1 MLSLLFIW
9 LVLGVGQEARPFP
22 PDHCFLLQ
30 GNSEVTLR
38 WPLSGDRFQVQTTVD
53 GHPIFS
59 GQVQGHQLKVQA
71 SPGKLVHWTVTNPIT
86 RQSHSAEFT
95 VASERSYHAD
105 GKDFG
110 FTPGSGDA
118 VRARLGRD
126 QDGMHL
132 LLEHRRLR
140 RHYLS
145 TQPGVRFQ
153 ITCRG
158 SNGAD
163 GMAGYSAFDPDLPV
177 NTKPGPGFNHP
188 IFREGSPGEDGLP
201 GGRGGIIRV
210 ITDSAPWRDYLDL
223 DVSGGRG
230 GKGGKGGREGARSEK
245 RCADGLDGANGPP
258 GKVETKIEPS
268 PISW

>member
-1 MLSLLFIW
+1 MLDLLLVLLFF
-9 LVLGVGQEARPFP
+9 GVSQEARPFP
-22 PDHCFLLQ
+22 PDQCFLLQ

-38 WPLSGDRFQVQTTVD
+38 WPLRGDRFQVQATVD
-53 GHPIFS
+53 GHLLF
-59 GQVQGHQLKVQA
+59 GGEVKAHQLTVQA
-71 SPGKLVHWTVTNPIT
+71 SPGKLVRWTITNPIT

-140 RHYLS
+140 RHYLF
-145 TQPGVRFQ
+145 TQLGVRFR

-158 SNGAD
+158 SNGTD
-163 GMAGYSAFDPDLPV
+163 GMPGYNAFDFGRPV
-177 NTKPGPGFNHP
+177 NKIPGPGFNHP
-188 IFREGSPGEDGLP
+188 LFTEGTPGEDGLP
-201 GGRGGIIRV
+201 GGRGGNIRV

-223 DVSGGRG
+223 EVSGGRG
-230 GKGGKGGREGARSEK
+230 GKGGKGGREEAHSEK

-258 GKVETKIEPS
+258 GKIETTIEQS